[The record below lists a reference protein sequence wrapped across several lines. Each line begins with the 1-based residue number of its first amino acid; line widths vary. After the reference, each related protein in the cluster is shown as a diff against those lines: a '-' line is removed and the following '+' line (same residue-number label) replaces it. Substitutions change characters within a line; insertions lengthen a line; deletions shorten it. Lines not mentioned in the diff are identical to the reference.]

1 MGIKDNNNDE
11 FAANPINKS
20 APAIHLD
27 RTERRK
33 KKLKL
38 LDDALEQLEPGIFK
52 RDVALFIETFRKNI
66 SSYLAEGELQ
76 ALFKKIDQHIALIN
90 AGICPTEGMDTY
102 PTVDI
107 VDDKKI
113 IARITQ
119 KPEQW
124 IIDFEKP
131 PIDEITLEV
140 ELADV
145 LCFTKYKKDE

>member
-11 FAANPINKS
+11 FAANPFYTT
-20 APAIHLD
+20 APAILLD
-27 RTERRK
+27 KLERRK

-52 RDVALFIETFRKNI
+52 RDVALFIETLKKNI
-66 SSYLAEGELQ
+66 SSYLAERELQ
-76 ALFKKIDQHIALIN
+76 ALFKKVDQHIALIN

-102 PTVDI
+102 PTIDI
-107 VDDKKI
+107 VDDKKT

-131 PIDEITLEV
+131 PIDKVTLQA
-140 ELADV
+140 ELIEM
-145 LCFTKYKKDE
+145 LGYTKYQGDE

>member
-11 FAANPINKS
+11 FAANPIYKT
-20 APAIHLD
+20 APGIHMD
-27 RTERRK
+27 QQERLN

-38 LDDALEQLEPGIFK
+38 LNGALEQLEPGIFK
-52 RDVALFIETFRKNI
+52 RDVALFIETFKKTI
-66 SSYLAEGELQ
+66 ASYLSESELQ
-76 ALFKKIDQHIALIN
+76 ALFKKVNRHIDLIN
-90 AGICPTEGMDTY
+90 AGTCPTEGMDIY
-102 PTVDI
+102 PTIEI
-107 VDDKKI
+107 VDDKKT

-145 LCFTKYKKDE
+145 LGFTKYKKDE